1 MPYEGSSKRY
11 EGVALS
17 KPQTLLVVDDNPVNL
32 QLLHKF
38 LASAGYRVLVAED
51 GESALTQ
58 AAEVV
63 PDLILLDVLL
73 PGISGF
79 DACRALRRQE
89 TTASIP
95 VIFLTALS
103 RTSDKIEGFRAGGVD
118 FLTKP
123 LQLEEVLARVK
134 VHLELQSLRHELEAS
149 NEELRQRD
157 RRRERLLSI
166 IAHDL
171 KAPMAAFV
179 NGTRDLARRS
189 PEDPAFGELV
199 DVLAERAE
207 RMDLFLGSLL
217 EWGRL
222 QVSSRSLATESFG
235 LRESVESVIEHV
247 REAAEAKQID
257 IRNKV
262 SPELMVDQNRTA
274 LQTVL
279 INLIT
284 NAIKFTDRG
293 GLVEIRA
300 ERTESNESSR
310 ELRISVR
317 DTGIGMSRE
326 QVGRLFLSESR
337 IQQPGTD
344 GESGNGLGLLLLHD
358 LVARMS
364 GAVEVESTPNK
375 GSVFTV
381 TLPSSPISD
390 QPGKP

>member
-1 MPYEGSSKRY
+1 M
-11 EGVALS
+11 S

-38 LASAGYRVLVAED
+38 LSTAGYRVLVAED

-118 FLTKP
+118 YLTKP
-123 LQLEEVLARVK
+123 LQLDEVLARVK

-157 RRRERLLSI
+157 QRRERLLSI

-171 KAPMAAFV
+171 KSPMAAFV

-189 PEDPAFGELV
+189 PGDPAFGELV
-199 DVLAERAE
+199 DALAERAD
-207 RMDLFLGSLL
+207 RMDLFLGALL

-222 QVSSRSLATESFG
+222 QVASRSLATESFG
-235 LRESVESVIEHV
+235 LRESVETVIDHV
-247 REAAEAKQID
+247 RESAAAKQID
-257 IRNKV
+257 LRNRV
-262 SPELMVDQNRTA
+262 SSDLMVDQNRTA

-279 INLIT
+279 INLVT

-300 ERTESNESSR
+300 ERVESIVSSP
-310 ELRISVR
+310 ELCISVR

-326 QVGRLFLSESR
+326 QMDRLFLSEER
-337 IQQPGTD
+337 LQQPGTD

-358 LVARMS
+358 LVTRMS
-364 GAVEVESTPNK
+364 GAVEVESTPHQ
-375 GSVFTV
+375 GTTFTV
-381 TLPSSPISD
+381 ILPASQISD
-390 QPGKP
+390 QSGKP

>member
-1 MPYEGSSKRY
+1 M
-11 EGVALS
+11 
-17 KPQTLLVVDDNPVNL
+17 DDNPVNL

-38 LASAGYRVLVAED
+38 LSTAGYRVLVAED

-118 FLTKP
+118 YLTKP
-123 LQLEEVLARVK
+123 LQLDEVLARVK

-157 RRRERLLSI
+157 QRRERLLSI

-171 KAPMAAFV
+171 KSPMAAFV

-189 PEDPAFGELV
+189 PGDPAFGELV
-199 DVLAERAE
+199 DALAERAD
-207 RMDLFLGSLL
+207 RMDLFLGALL

-222 QVSSRSLATESFG
+222 QVASRSLATESFG
-235 LRESVESVIEHV
+235 LGESVETVIDHV
-247 REAAEAKQID
+247 RESAAAKQID
-257 IRNKV
+257 LRNQV
-262 SPELMVDQNRTA
+262 SSDLMVDQNRTA

-279 INLIT
+279 INLVT

-300 ERTESNESSR
+300 ERVESIVSSP

-326 QVGRLFLSESR
+326 QLDRLFLSEER
-337 IQQPGTD
+337 LQQPGTD

-358 LVARMS
+358 LVTRMS
-364 GAVEVESTPNK
+364 GAVEVESTPHQ
-375 GSVFTV
+375 GTTFTV
-381 TLPSSPISD
+381 ILPASQISD
-390 QPGKP
+390 QSGKP

>member
-199 DVLAERAE
+199 TVLAERAE